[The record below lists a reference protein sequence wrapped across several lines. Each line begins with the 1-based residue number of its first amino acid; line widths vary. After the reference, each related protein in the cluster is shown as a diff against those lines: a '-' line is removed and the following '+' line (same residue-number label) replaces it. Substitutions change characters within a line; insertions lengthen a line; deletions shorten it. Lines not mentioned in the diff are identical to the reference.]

1 METLKDHLKT
11 IGAITGVMIGIGLAV
26 YLLVTFGDVIILGA
40 AALMG
45 LYTVYSIYMG
55 VLKEIRQS
63 RKRKEHKDVQ
73 QAEE

>member
-1 METLKDHLKT
+1 METLKDHMKT
-11 IGAITGVMIGIGLAV
+11 VAYIVGFVAAIALAV